1 MYEEPLSTE
10 LSEWAD
16 GAEEGLVIF
25 CLGHTIH
32 LGRCSVFMILYRVTH
47 PADFKTKVPFW
58 PGLTWPSQAKVE
70 LLF

>member
-1 MYEEPLSTE
+1 MSEEPLSTE

-32 LGRCSVFMILYRVTH
+32 LGRYCCHEINVSEEEMFHMCSVKFFGSV
-47 PADFKTKVPFW
+47 
-58 PGLTWPSQAKVE
+58 
-70 LLF
+70 